1 MSLSHSLPIPDDPHD
16 AAAFWFARVRGGLMQ
31 EGDQT
36 LLKQWREQDPRHA
49 QAYQDMEAMW
59 SIAQATPDAAFKA
72 RLAQNTRPRAPQ
84 WGRRAF
90 IAGLGSACAAIAG
103 VAVLGPQRWLE
114 SEQYTQRYVSR
125 KGERLE
131 QTLPDGSLISLNTD
145 SVVHVSFYQSERRV
159 VLEKGEAFF
168 QVRSEPDRPFNVDAG
183 QAVIRVTG
191 TRFNVRRETDTVDV
205 AVDSG
210 SVRVESGPW
219 WNSTNYNL
227 VGEQGV
233 RLGSGQQASVR
244 SRNMVQ
250 ALAWRQGRAIFDA
263 EPLEH
268 IVAELNR
275 YKEPGIVLHSPSL
288 RGLRVTGVF
297 DVNDPQ
303 AFLGVLPSLA
313 PVVIVQGPD
322 GRLGIAAR

>member
-1 MSLSHSLPIPDDPHD
+1 
-16 AAAFWFARVRGGLMQ
+16 MQ

-72 RLAQNTRPRAPQ
+72 RLAQNTRPRALQ

-233 RLGSGQQASVR
+233 RLGSGQQASVQ

-275 YKEPGIVLHSPSL
+275 YKELGIVLHSPSL

>member
-1 MSLSHSLPIPDDPHD
+1 
-16 AAAFWFARVRGGLMQ
+16 MQ

-49 QAYQDMEAMW
+49 QAYRDMEAMW
-59 SIAQATPDAAFKA
+59 SIAQATPDAAFQA

-90 IAGLGSACAAIAG
+90 IAGLGSACAAVAG

-114 SEQYTQRYVSR
+114 SEQYAQRYVSR

-145 SVVHVSFYQSERRV
+145 STVHVSFYQSERRV

-168 QVRSEPDRPFNVDAG
+168 QVRSEADRPFNVDAG

-205 AVDSG
+205 AVESG
-210 SVRVESGPW
+210 SVRVKSGPW

-233 RLGSGQQASVR
+233 RLGSGQQAAVQ

-275 YKEPGIVLHSPSL
+275 YKETGIVLHSPSL

-303 AFLGVLPSLA
+303 AFLEVLPSLA
-313 PVVIVQGPD
+313 PVVIVQGAD
-322 GRLGIAAR
+322 GRWGIAAP

>member
-1 MSLSHSLPIPDDPHD
+1 
-16 AAAFWFARVRGGLMQ
+16 MQ

-49 QAYQDMEAMW
+49 QAYRDMEAMW
-59 SIAQATPDAAFKA
+59 SIAQATPDTAFKA
-72 RLAQNTRPRAPQ
+72 RLAKGTHPREAQ

-90 IAGLGSACAAIAG
+90 IAGLGSACAAAAG
-103 VAVLGPQRWLE
+103 VVVLGPQRWLE
-114 SEQYTQRYVSR
+114 SEQYAQRYVSR

-145 SVVHVSFYQSERRV
+145 SAVHVSFYQSERRV

-205 AVDSG
+205 AVESG

-219 WNSTNYNL
+219 WNSAHYKL
-227 VGEQGV
+227 AGEQGV
-233 RLGSGQQASVR
+233 RLGSDQQASVQ

-303 AFLGVLPSLA
+303 AFLEVLPALA

-322 GRLGIAAR
+322 GRWGIAAR

>member
-1 MSLSHSLPIPDDPHD
+1 
-16 AAAFWFARVRGGLMQ
+16 MQ

-49 QAYQDMEAMW
+49 QAYRDMEAMW
-59 SIAQATPDAAFKA
+59 SIAQATPDAAFQA

-90 IAGLGSACAAIAG
+90 IAGLGGACAAVAG

-114 SEQYTQRYVSR
+114 SEHYAQRYVSR

-145 SVVHVSFYQSERRV
+145 SAVHVSFYQSERRV

-168 QVRSEPDRPFNVDAG
+168 QVRSEADRPFNVDAG

-205 AVDSG
+205 AVESG

-219 WNSTNYNL
+219 WNSAHYKL
-227 VGEQGV
+227 AGEQGV
-233 RLGSGQQASVR
+233 RLGSDQQASVQ

-303 AFLGVLPSLA
+303 AFLEVLPSLA

-322 GRLGIAAR
+322 GRWGIAAP

>member
-1 MSLSHSLPIPDDPHD
+1 
-16 AAAFWFARVRGGLMQ
+16 MQ

-72 RLAQNTRPRAPQ
+72 RLAKGTHPREAQ

-90 IAGLGSACAAIAG
+90 IAGLGSACAAAAG
-103 VAVLGPQRWLE
+103 VVVLGPQRWLE
-114 SEQYTQRYVSR
+114 SEQYAQRYVSR

-145 SVVHVSFYQSERRV
+145 SAVHVSFYQSERRV

-205 AVDSG
+205 AVESG

-219 WNSTNYNL
+219 WNSAHYKL
-227 VGEQGV
+227 AGEQGV
-233 RLGSGQQASVR
+233 RLGSDQQASVQ

-303 AFLGVLPSLA
+303 AFLEVLPSLA

-322 GRLGIAAR
+322 GRWGIAAR

>member
-72 RLAQNTRPRAPQ
+72 RLAQNTRPRALQ

-233 RLGSGQQASVR
+233 RLGSGQQASVQ

>member
-1 MSLSHSLPIPDDPHD
+1 
-16 AAAFWFARVRGGLMQ
+16 
-31 EGDQT
+31 
-36 LLKQWREQDPRHA
+36 
-49 QAYQDMEAMW
+49 MW

-233 RLGSGQQASVR
+233 RLGSGQQASVQ

>member
-1 MSLSHSLPIPDDPHD
+1 
-16 AAAFWFARVRGGLMQ
+16 MQ

-49 QAYQDMEAMW
+49 QAYRDMEAMW
-59 SIAQATPDAAFKA
+59 SIAQATPDAAFQA

-90 IAGLGSACAAIAG
+90 IAGLGSACAAVAG

-114 SEQYTQRYVSR
+114 SEQYAQRYVSR

-145 SVVHVSFYQSERRV
+145 SAVHVSFYQSERRV

-168 QVRSEPDRPFNVDAG
+168 QVRSEADRPFNVDAG

-205 AVDSG
+205 AVESG

-219 WNSTNYNL
+219 WNSAHYKL
-227 VGEQGV
+227 AGEQGV
-233 RLGSGQQASVR
+233 RLGSDQQASVQ

-275 YKEPGIVLHSPSL
+275 YKETGIVLHSPSL

-303 AFLGVLPSLA
+303 AFLEVLPSLA
-313 PVVIVQGPD
+313 PVVIVQGAD
-322 GRLGIAAR
+322 GRWGIAAP

>member
-1 MSLSHSLPIPDDPHD
+1 
-16 AAAFWFARVRGGLMQ
+16 
-31 EGDQT
+31 
-36 LLKQWREQDPRHA
+36 
-49 QAYQDMEAMW
+49 
-59 SIAQATPDAAFKA
+59 
-72 RLAQNTRPRAPQ
+72 
-84 WGRRAF
+84 
-90 IAGLGSACAAIAG
+90 LGSACAAVAG

-114 SEQYTQRYVSR
+114 SEQYAQRYVSR

-145 SVVHVSFYQSERRV
+145 SAVHVSFYQSERRV

-168 QVRSEPDRPFNVDAG
+168 QVRSEADRPFNVDAG

-205 AVDSG
+205 AVESG

-219 WNSTNYNL
+219 WNSAHYKL
-227 VGEQGV
+227 AGEQGV
-233 RLGSGQQASVR
+233 RLSSDQQASVQ

-303 AFLGVLPSLA
+303 AFLEVLPSLA

-322 GRLGIAAR
+322 GRWGIAAP

>member
-59 SIAQATPDAAFKA
+59 LIAQATPDAAFKA

-233 RLGSGQQASVR
+233 RLGGGQQASVQ

>member
-1 MSLSHSLPIPDDPHD
+1 
-16 AAAFWFARVRGGLMQ
+16 MQ

-49 QAYQDMEAMW
+49 QAYRDMEAMW
-59 SIAQATPDAAFKA
+59 SIAQATPDAAFQA

-90 IAGLGSACAAIAG
+90 IAGLGSACAAVAG

-114 SEQYTQRYVSR
+114 SEQYAQRYVSR

-145 SVVHVSFYQSERRV
+145 SAVHVSFYQSERRV

-168 QVRSEPDRPFNVDAG
+168 QVRSEADRPFNVDAG

-205 AVDSG
+205 AVESG

-219 WNSTNYNL
+219 WNSAHYKL
-227 VGEQGV
+227 AGEQGV
-233 RLGSGQQASVR
+233 RLGSDQQASVQ

-268 IVAELNR
+268 IVAEFNR

-303 AFLGVLPSLA
+303 AFLEVLPSLA
-313 PVVIVQGPD
+313 PVVIVQGAD
-322 GRLGIAAR
+322 GRWGIAAP

>member
-1 MSLSHSLPIPDDPHD
+1 
-16 AAAFWFARVRGGLMQ
+16 MQ

-233 RLGSGQQASVR
+233 RLGSGQQASVQ

-297 DVNDPQ
+297 DVNDPH

>member
-1 MSLSHSLPIPDDPHD
+1 
-16 AAAFWFARVRGGLMQ
+16 MQ

-49 QAYQDMEAMW
+49 QAYRDMEAMW
-59 SIAQATPDAAFKA
+59 SIAQATPDTAFKA
-72 RLAQNTRPRAPQ
+72 RLAKGTHPREAQ

-90 IAGLGSACAAIAG
+90 IAGLGSACAAAAG
-103 VAVLGPQRWLE
+103 VVVLGPQRWLE
-114 SEQYTQRYVSR
+114 SEQYAQRYVSR

-145 SVVHVSFYQSERRV
+145 SAVHVSFYQSERRV

-191 TRFNVRRETDTVDV
+191 TRFNVRRETDMVDV
-205 AVDSG
+205 AVESG

-219 WNSTNYNL
+219 WNSAHYKL
-227 VGEQGV
+227 AGEQGV
-233 RLGSGQQASVR
+233 RLGSDQQASVQ

-303 AFLGVLPSLA
+303 AFLEVLPSLA

-322 GRLGIAAR
+322 GRWGIAAR

>member
-1 MSLSHSLPIPDDPHD
+1 
-16 AAAFWFARVRGGLMQ
+16 MQ

-59 SIAQATPDAAFKA
+59 SIVQATPDAAFKA

-233 RLGSGQQASVR
+233 RLGSGQQASVQ

>member
-1 MSLSHSLPIPDDPHD
+1 
-16 AAAFWFARVRGGLMQ
+16 MQ

-84 WGRRAF
+84 LGRRAF

-114 SEQYTQRYVSR
+114 SEQYTQCYVSR

-233 RLGSGQQASVR
+233 RLGIGQQASVQ

>member
-1 MSLSHSLPIPDDPHD
+1 
-16 AAAFWFARVRGGLMQ
+16 MQ

-103 VAVLGPQRWLE
+103 VAILGPQRWLE

-233 RLGSGQQASVR
+233 RLGSGQQASVQ

-303 AFLGVLPSLA
+303 AFLGVLPLLA

>member
-1 MSLSHSLPIPDDPHD
+1 
-16 AAAFWFARVRGGLMQ
+16 MQ

-72 RLAQNTRPRAPQ
+72 RLAQNTRPRVPQ

-233 RLGSGQQASVR
+233 RLGSGQQASVQL
-244 SRNMVQ
+244 RNMVQ

>member
-1 MSLSHSLPIPDDPHD
+1 
-16 AAAFWFARVRGGLMQ
+16 MQ

-90 IAGLGSACAAIAG
+90 IAGLGSACAALAG

-233 RLGSGQQASVR
+233 RLGSGQQASVQ

-268 IVAELNR
+268 IIAELNR